1 MDLKQTIKTYKAMTK
16 EYKTDDL
23 TIIWQPEKCTHAGIC
38 VRTLPKVY
46 NLQARPWCQPQ
57 NATTEEL
64 IAQIE
69 ACPSGALTYKLN
81 K

>member
-1 MDLKQTIKTYKAMTK
+1 MTK

-23 TIIWQPEKCTHAGIC
+23 TIIWQPKKCTHAGIC
-38 VRTLPKVY
+38 FRTLPKVY
-46 NLQARPWCQPQ
+46 NLQARPWCRPE

-69 ACPSGALTYKLN
+69 ACPSGALSYKLN

>member
-1 MDLKQTIKTYKAMTK
+1 MIK

-38 VRTLPKVY
+38 VRTLPKVF
-46 NLQARPWCQPQ
+46 NLQTRPWCQPD
-57 NATTEEL
+57 NASTKEL
-64 IAQIE
+64 IATIE

>member
-1 MDLKQTIKTYKAMTK
+1 MEKKVI
-16 EYKTDDL
+16 EYKTKDI
-23 TIIWQPEKCTHAGIC
+23 TIIWQPSICQHAGIC
-38 VRTLPKVY
+38 TKTLPKVY
-46 NLQARPWCQPQ
+46 NPKERPWVKPE

-64 IAQIE
+64 IAQIN

>member
-1 MDLKQTIKTYKAMTK
+1 MIK

-38 VRTLPKVY
+38 VYQLPKVY
-46 NLQARPWCQPQ
+46 NVNERPWCKPQ

-64 IAQIE
+64 IAQIKL
-69 ACPSGALTYKLN
+69 CPSGALTYKLN